1 MAAMNQ
7 RRQPA
12 SPLHQAISAIC
23 LVAGVAISLGAMYAL
38 GLSGVLIGALFG
50 GLGGAAG
57 GLVGWVITN
66 LLLPR
71 SS

>member
-7 RRQPA
+7 TSQPA
-12 SPLHQAISAIC
+12 SPLHQAIAAGC
-23 LVAGVAISLGAMYAL
+23 LVAGIAISLAVMYAL

-57 GLVGWVITN
+57 GLIGWVITN
-66 LLLPR
+66 LVLPKR
-71 SS
+71 P

>member
-1 MAAMNQ
+1 MSAMNQ
-7 RRQPA
+7 TPKPA
-12 SPLHQAISAIC
+12 SPLHQAISAVC

-57 GLVGWVITN
+57 GMIGWVIAN
-66 LLLPR
+66 LLLPKG
-71 SS
+71 S